1 MSSEAKPISND
12 RQSVTPYMCIR
23 NATAAL
29 DFYKKAFGATELMRL
44 ADPDG
49 RIRHAELEIGNSKI
63 MIVDEFAEFSEIR
76 STQSFGGSPVNVFL
90 YVDDADAFA
99 TRAVAVGAKLTAPIE
114 DKEYG
119 RSGGLEDPFGLVWWI
134 CS

>member
-1 MSSEAKPISND
+1 
-12 RQSVTPYMCIR
+12 MCIR